1 MTIVVQSVT
10 TTRDYLWLKDQVAAW
25 MHRND
30 LTGEVAD
37 LIYLA
42 EVRIRTR
49 LTERVQDVTG
59 TIATVA
65 GTQYA
70 TLPADFL
77 SVKSLSIPGVMPT
90 IDYMAPDEFNQQF
103 EPAVSGT
110 PRCYTII
117 GNRIY
122 LGPTPD
128 AIYSISAMYRFDM
141 PSLTNTNLTNTLLAK
156 WPNIYLFGALVEACD
171 FSRNLPLRDSFNQ
184 RFLDAIDGANVLEF
198 NKNGPMR
205 VRIDGRNW

>member
-1 MTIVVQSVT
+1 MTIVVQSST
-10 TTRDYLWLKDQVAAW
+10 TTRDYMWLKDQVAAW

-30 LTGEVAD
+30 LTGSIPD
-37 LIYLA
+37 HIYLA

-49 LTERVQDVTG
+49 LTERVQDITG

-70 TLPADFL
+70 TLPTDFL
-77 SVKSLSIPGVMPT
+77 SVKSLSIPVVSPT
-90 IDYMAPDEFNQQF
+90 LDYMAPDEFNQMF
-103 EPAVSGT
+103 DPNVSGT

-117 GNRIY
+117 GSRIY

-128 AIYSISAMYRFDM
+128 AVYSITAMYRFDM
-141 PSLTNTNLTNTLLAK
+141 APLTDLAPSNALLAK
-156 WPNIYLFGALVEACD
+156 WPNIYLFGALVEAAD
-171 FSRNLPLRDSFNQ
+171 FSRNLPLRDSFNA
-184 RFLDAIDGANVLEF
+184 RFVDAIDGANVLEF

>member
-1 MTIVVQSVT
+1 MTIVVQSSTV
-10 TTRDYLWLKDQVAAW
+10 TRDYSWLKDQVAAW

-30 LTGEVAD
+30 LTGSIPD
-37 LIYLA
+37 HIYLA

-70 TLPADFL
+70 TLPTDFL

-117 GNRIY
+117 GDRIY

-141 PSLTNTNLTNTLLAK
+141 QTLTDLAPTNALLSK
-156 WPNIYLFGALVEACD
+156 WPNIYLFGALVESAD
-171 FSRNLPLRDSFNQ
+171 FSRNIPLRDSFNS
-184 RFLDAIDGANVLEF
+184 RFIDAIDGANVLEF

>member
-1 MTIVVQSVT
+1 MTIVVQSSTV
-10 TTRDYLWLKDQVAAW
+10 TRDYSWLKDQVAAW

-30 LTGEVAD
+30 LTGSIPD

-49 LTERVQDVTG
+49 LTERVSD
-59 TIATVA
+59 IVA
-65 GTQYA
+65 AITTTAGVEYA

-90 IDYMAPDEFNQQF
+90 IDYMAPDEFNQMF
-103 EPAVSGT
+103 EPGVSGT

-117 GNRIY
+117 GDQIY
-122 LGPTPD
+122 FGPTPD
-128 AIYSISAMYRFDM
+128 AVYSITAMYRFDM
-141 PSLTNTNLTNTLLAK
+141 PPLTDTAQLNGLLAK
-156 WPNIYLFGALVEACD
+156 WPNIYLFGALVEAAD
-171 FSRNLPLRDSFNQ
+171 FSRNIPLRDSFDA
-184 RFLDAIDGANVLEF
+184 RFADAINGANILEF
-198 NKNGPMR
+198 NKTGPMR

>member
-1 MTIVVQSVT
+1 MTIVVQSVSVD
-10 TTRDYLWLKDQVAAW
+10 RDYSWLKTTVADY

-30 LTGEVAD
+30 LTGNIPD
-37 LIYLA
+37 FIYLA

-49 LTERVQDVTG
+49 LQERVSDVVSAIT
-59 TIATVA
+59 TTA
-65 GTQYA
+65 GVEYA

-77 SVKSLSIPGVMPT
+77 AIRSLTIPSNQMT
-90 IDYMAPDEFNQQF
+90 LDYMSPDEFNQYF
-103 EPAVSGT
+103 EPDVSGT

-117 GNRIY
+117 SDQLY

-128 AIYSISAMYRFDM
+128 AVYTLTAMYRFDM
-141 PSLTNTNLTNTLLAK
+141 PPLTDLAPSNALLAK
-156 WPNIYLFGALVEACD
+156 WPNIYLFGALLEAAE
-171 FSRNLPLRDSFNQ
+171 FARNLPLRDSFNL

-205 VRIDGRNW
+205 ARTDGRNW